1 MLLVGSVVCLTLH
14 ESGLGP
20 AVVVEV
26 GAVRVPQTVVPQ
38 VRSVA
43 QTLQDRVHETLHQKI
58 VGERRGRQRER
69 KRREYLLD

>member
-38 VRSVA
+38 VRCVA
-43 QTLQDRVHETLHQKI
+43 QTLQD
-58 VGERRGRQRER
+58 
-69 KRREYLLD
+69 